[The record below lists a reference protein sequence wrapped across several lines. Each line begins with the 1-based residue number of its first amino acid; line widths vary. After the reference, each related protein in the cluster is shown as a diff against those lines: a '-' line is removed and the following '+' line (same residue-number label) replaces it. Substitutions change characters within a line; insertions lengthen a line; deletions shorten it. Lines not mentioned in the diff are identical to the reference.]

1 MNIRGTPNIH
11 LWLSLYDSKAF
22 VSAVA
27 AAKQKLVIILDQCR
41 HITLKAEDN
50 WHWYQLTAH
59 LLYRSCDWIYC
70 GSWKWVKKVGLL
82 PDSYIEREDCLH
94 KTIFSSCSRKSL
106 PSFYCGYQSYNLLI
120 CIYYTFW
127 TIKGCLVAQR
137 KKHLRYLSRFW
148 KMLLWQWENF
158 QLKQSTAEKLLKELP
173 QSNNLHRKKVRE
185 ITIWSSFACRWNIAH
200 ANCQNK
206 RIFHSSQCVFLFE
219 FDACV

>member
-11 LWLSLYDSKAF
+11 FWLSLYDSKAF

-82 PDSYIEREDCLH
+82 PDSYIEREDCLR
-94 KTIFSSCSRKSL
+94 KTIFSSCSCKSL
-106 PSFYCGYQSYNLLI
+106 PSFYCGYQSYNFAYLYILYI
-120 CIYYTFW
+120 LNYSGLSCSP
-127 TIKGCLVAQR
+127 
-137 KKHLRYLSRFW
+137 KKKTS
-148 KMLLWQWENF
+148 EI
-158 QLKQSTAEKLLKELP
+158 LKSVLKNVIMAMGKFP
-173 QSNNLHRKKVRE
+173 
-185 ITIWSSFACRWNIAH
+185 T
-200 ANCQNK
+200 
-206 RIFHSSQCVFLFE
+206 
-219 FDACV
+219 